1 MNLTFALQSLLIV
14 RHKIEL
20 ISGLY
25 EILIYAIKMSLIL
38 EPNPLRI
45 QIFLVVR
52 E

>member
-14 RHKIEL
+14 RYKIEL
-20 ISGLY
+20 ISGLC

-38 EPNPLRI
+38 ESNPLRI